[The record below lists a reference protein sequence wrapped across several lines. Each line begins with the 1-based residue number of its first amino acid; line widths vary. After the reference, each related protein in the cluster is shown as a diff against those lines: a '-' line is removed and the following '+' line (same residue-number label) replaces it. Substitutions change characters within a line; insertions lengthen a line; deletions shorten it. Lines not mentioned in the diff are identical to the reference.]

1 MCQDDIMR
9 RMKLSAL
16 FTLMVFALAGCG
28 EGGEDPGADPP
39 DTQESAGGMPGME
52 GAPGSGMMGEMMAHM
67 ESVEGI
73 SMDSMRVMLPL
84 HRQRVANMLA
94 QMNREMSDMN
104 MATDAQWDAT
114 VDSIRADLT
123 TMPEMS
129 AEELQAL
136 MPSHRARVM
145 RLLEMHRSMMGGPGM

>member
-1 MCQDDIMR
+1 MHLEDVMHR
-9 RMKLSAL
+9 TKLGAL
-16 FTLMVFALAGCG
+16 LALSVFTLAACG
-28 EGGEDPGADPP
+28 EGEESQPEPAV
-39 DTQESAGGMPGME
+39 QEPAAGMPGME
-52 GAPGSGMMGEMMAHM
+52 GAPGAGMMDEMSAHM
-67 ESVEGI
+67 ESMDGI
-73 SMDSMRVMLPL
+73 SMDSMRVMLPM

-94 QMNREMSDMN
+94 RMNREMSDMN

>member
-28 EGGEDPGADPP
+28 EGEDPEADPP

-136 MPSHRARVM
+136 MPSHRARVT